1 MSPNTLIGPNILL
14 TASIAI
20 WLGAIGF
27 LIWPITNANFL
38 IQITSTLFA
47 IVLSSQI
54 IRMRRQN
61 LFLSPLYILGIISLV
76 FFGLGPTLFIQFF
89 SLNHPLLS
97 VNGYRLTTAF
107 VGSAGE
113 LYILQFATMCF
124 ALTTL
129 VIKLSRGRVLEED
142 LAVPTRP

>member
-47 IVLSSQI
+47 IVLST
-54 IRMRRQN
+54 
-61 LFLSPLYILGIISLV
+61 FLYWSASNVCRYNFALEKNTDILNIVTEEID
-76 FFGLGPTLFIQFF
+76 PTLG
-89 SLNHPLLS
+89 NAK
-97 VNGYRLTTAF
+97 V
-107 VGSAGE
+107 
-113 LYILQFATMCF
+113 
-124 ALTTL
+124 
-129 VIKLSRGRVLEED
+129 
-142 LAVPTRP
+142 